1 MALKTA
7 DGRWIDS
14 QGDAIPTKYVD
25 PVDKLRDRVV
35 GKLARRA
42 ETLSGQIAAFKQLVF
57 DDVEKYI
64 EDVARKYGI
73 DERTEVGNKVLTDF
87 SNTVKLEIKVNKYID
102 FDERLAL
109 AKEMIDR
116 CIERWVAGSADQ
128 IEILIRDAFKVDQK
142 GKLDKDRVLGL
153 RRLKIKDAEWKK
165 AMDLIADS
173 IRVVGKRA
181 YVRVMVKDDKGV
193 WRTVPLDIASC

>member
-1 MALKTA
+1 MALKTN
-7 DGRWIDS
+7 DGRWIDG
-14 QGDAIPTKYVD
+14 QGDAIPVKYVD

-42 ETLSGQIAAFKQLVF
+42 EALSGQIAAFKQLVF

-73 DERTEVGNKVLTDF
+73 DERTEMGNKVLTDF

-102 FDERLAL
+102 FDERLSL

-153 RRLKIKDAEWKK
+153 RKLKIKDAEWKK
-165 AMDLIADS
+165 AMELIADS

-181 YVRVMVKDDKGV
+181 YIRVMVKDEKGV
-193 WRTVPLDIASC
+193 WRTVPLDISSC